1 MTVSADLLVTDIGEL
16 ATLAKGPVPR
26 VGSAA
31 EELGIVR
38 DAAFAVAGGRFVW
51 IGRQRALG
59 RSVRLRAGGRRLSAE
74 GGVVVPGLVDAHT
87 HVLFA
92 GNRSF
97 ELPLKVR
104 GASYTEIAR
113 AGGGIFATVRATRR
127 ASDAQL
133 LDATAARLARMG
145 AWGSTAVEVKSGY
158 ALRPEGELR
167 LLRLIP
173 RLARR
178 TGLRLVP
185 TFLGAHAV
193 APEFRSRPDAYVDLL
208 VREALPKVARER
220 LARFCDVFCEPG
232 FFSVRQSERLLR
244 AALALG
250 LGVKIHAEEF
260 VLSGGA
266 RLAARLR
273 ARSAD
278 HLLASRSEDRERLA
292 KSGVT
297 AVLLPITAFT
307 ASFGVRSPGREMVDA
322 GVPVALGTDCSPN
335 SWVEAMPVVLAHAVH
350 GARLSPAEALT
361 AATVNAAHASG
372 LEDAGTIAAGR
383 PADFAVFRLPSVDQ
397 LGYRFDAIPAS
408 VYRQGNRLSPPTLRQ
423 YF

>member
-1 MTVSADLLVTDIGEL
+1 MTGADLVVTEIGEL
-16 ATLAKGPVPR
+16 ATLARGPVPR
-26 VGSAA
+26 IGEAA
-31 EELGIVR
+31 EELGLLE
-38 DAAFAVAGGRFVW
+38 DAAIAVAEGRIVW
-51 IGRQRALG
+51 VGRERQLSAA
-59 RSVRLRAGGRRLSAE
+59 VRLRRGGRRFSAE
-74 GGVVVPGLVDAHT
+74 GGVVVPGFVDAHT

-92 GNRSF
+92 GDRAF

-104 GASYTEIAR
+104 GASYSEIAR
-113 AGGGIFATVRATRR
+113 AGGGIFSTVRATRR
-127 ASDAQL
+127 ASDAAL
-133 LDATAARLARMG
+133 LAETGGRLLRMG
-145 AWGSTAVEVKSGY
+145 AWGSTSVEVKSGY
-158 ALRPEGELR
+158 ALTVEGELR

-173 RLARR
+173 RLAER

-193 APEFRSRPDAYVDLL
+193 APEYRARPNAYVDRL
-208 VREALPKVARER
+208 VTEALPRVARER

-244 AALALG
+244 AALSFG
-250 LGVKIHAEEF
+250 LGVKVHAEEF

-266 RLAARLR
+266 RLASRLR
-273 ARSAD
+273 AVSAE
-278 HLLASRSEDRERLA
+278 HLLAARAEDRALLA

-297 AVLLPITAFT
+297 AVLLPVTAL
-307 ASFGVRSPGREMVDA
+307 AAAPGARSPGREMVDA

-335 SWVEAMPVVLAHAVH
+335 SWVEGMPVVLAHAVH
-350 GARLSPAEALT
+350 AARLSPAEALT

-372 LEDAGTIAAGR
+372 LEDAGTVAPGR
-383 PADFAVFRLPSVDQ
+383 LADFSVFPLPSVDQ

-408 VYRQGNRLSPPTLRQ
+408 VFRQGNRISPPTLRQ

>member
-1 MTVSADLLVTDIGEL
+1 MIRADTIVTDIGEL
-16 ATLAKGPVPR
+16 ATLARGPVPR
-26 VGSAA
+26 IGKAA
-31 EELGIVR
+31 DDLGVLT
-38 DAAFAVAGGRFVW
+38 DAALAVAEGRFAWV
-51 IGRQRALG
+51 GRERTLSTA
-59 RSVRLRAGGRRLSAE
+59 VRLRPGGRRLSAG
-74 GGVVVPGLVDAHT
+74 GGVVVPGFVDAHT

-92 GNRSF
+92 GDRAF

-104 GASYTEIAR
+104 GMGYAEIAR
-113 AGGGIFATVRATRR
+113 AGGGLFATVRATRK
-127 ASDAQL
+127 ATDEAL
-133 LDATAARLARMG
+133 LAATAARLLRMG
-145 AWGSTAVEVKSGY
+145 SWGTASVEVKSGY
-158 ALRPEGELR
+158 ALTVEGELR

-193 APEFRSRPDAYVDLL
+193 APEYRTRPDAYVDLL
-208 VREALPKVARER
+208 VKDALPRVAKQG

-260 VLSGGA
+260 ILSGGA
-266 RLAARLR
+266 RLASRLH
-273 ARSAD
+273 AVSAD
-278 HLLASRSEDRERLA
+278 HLLAARAEDRELLA

-297 AVLLPITAFT
+297 AVLLPITALT
-307 ASFGVRSPGREMVDA
+307 ASPGVRSPGREMVDA

-335 SWVEAMPVVLAHAVH
+335 SWVEAMPLVLAHAVH
-350 GARLSPAEALT
+350 AARITPAEALT
-361 AATVNAAHASG
+361 AATVNAAHAVG
-372 LEDAGTIAAGR
+372 LEDAGMVAAGR
-383 PADFAVFRLPSVDQ
+383 PADFTVFPVRSVDQ
-397 LGYRFDAIPAS
+397 LGYRFDVIPAL
-408 VYRQGNRLSPPTLRQ
+408 VFRQGNPISPPTLRQ